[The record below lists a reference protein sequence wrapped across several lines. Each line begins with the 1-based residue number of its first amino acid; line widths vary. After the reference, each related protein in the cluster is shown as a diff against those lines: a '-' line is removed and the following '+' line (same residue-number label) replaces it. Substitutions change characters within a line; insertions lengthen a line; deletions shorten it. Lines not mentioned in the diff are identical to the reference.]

1 MKLSLF
7 LTVVPLLCASPALAQ
22 SMDNSMPGMKMDKSM
37 PGMSMPAKKP
47 VPKPAPKS
55 APKAVVKSKAEK
67 DLVSPPSKPSV
78 EKAAPHPLSSSEIVK
93 PMDEPKPADDM
104 AGMDMSGM
112 ADMHEHAEEE
122 VGQEPAPAPPK
133 DHAADRF
140 YDPAI
145 MASERALLRKEHGGA
160 LASKIMLNL
169 GEYQVRNGENGY
181 RWEGEAWFGGD
192 INRLVVKSEG
202 EGGVKSGVSAGEVQ
216 ALYSR
221 AISPYFDV
229 QAGVRY
235 DFKPDPTRTYA
246 TIGIEG
252 LAPYWFETQSALFL
266 SDHGELL
273 GRLEGTYDLRL
284 SQRLILQPRAEINLA
299 AQDIPEIGVG
309 SGVSN
314 AELGLRLRYEIR
326 REFAPYIGVTYD
338 RKFGGTADFA
348 RANGEDT
355 EETGLVIGIRAWF

>member
-22 SMDNSMPGMKMDKSM
+22 SMDNSMPGMKMDKPM

-47 VPKPAPKS
+47 VPKPAPK
-55 APKAVVKSKAEK
+55 AMVKSKTEK
-67 DLVSPPSKPSV
+67 GLVSPSSTPSV
-78 EKAAPHPLSSSEIVK
+78 EKAASYPLSPPEKTAK
-93 PMDEPKPADDM
+93 PTDQPKQADAM
-104 AGMDMSGM
+104 PGMDMSGM
-112 ADMHEHAEEE
+112 ADMHEHVEEE

-160 LASKIMLNL
+160 LASKFMLNL

-299 AQDIPEIGVG
+299 AQDIREIGVG

-326 REFAPYIGVTYD
+326 REFAPYIGLTYD
-338 RKFGGTADFA
+338 RKFGVTADFA

-355 EETGLVIGIRAWF
+355 EETGLVVGVRAWF

>member
-1 MKLSLF
+1 MKMSLF
-7 LTVVPLLCASPALAQ
+7 LTVVPLLCTTPALAQ

-37 PGMSMPAKKP
+37 PGMSMPAQKP
-47 VPKPAPKS
+47 VPKPAPK
-55 APKAVVKSKAEK
+55 AAVKSKAETG
-67 DLVSPPSKPSV
+67 LVSPSSTPSV
-78 EKAAPHPLSSSEIVK
+78 DKAASHPLSTSETAK
-93 PMDEPKPADDM
+93 PTDQPKPADAM

-112 ADMHEHAEEE
+112 ADMHEHVEEE

-133 DHAADRF
+133 DHAADKF
-140 YDPAI
+140 FDPVI

-160 LASKIMLNL
+160 LASKLMLNL

-202 EGGVKSGVSAGEVQ
+202 EGGVESGVSTGEIQ

-235 DFKPDPTRTYA
+235 DFKPNPTRTYA
-246 TIGIEG
+246 TLGVEG
-252 LAPYWFETQSALFL
+252 LAPYWFETESALFL

-273 GRLEGTYDLRL
+273 GRLEGSYDLRL

-299 AQDIPEIGVG
+299 ARDIREIGIG

-326 REFAPYIGVTYD
+326 REFAPYIGLTYD

-348 RANGEDT
+348 RAGGEDV
-355 EETGLVIGIRAWF
+355 EETGLVFGVRAWF